1 MYHQPIHPLCNPNTN
16 TVSLNSYDLC
26 ISYVDRHDENTVE
39 FPHSHPREFEVYYV
53 VEGELDNL
61 VEGTPKCQSGR
72 VLIFKSRGKARYA
85 VQAGTKKGIHHRS
98 FQYLSQ
104 NLPLLK

>member
-53 VEGELDNL
+53 VEG
-61 VEGTPKCQSGR
+61 
-72 VLIFKSRGKARYA
+72 
-85 VQAGTKKGIHHRS
+85 
-98 FQYLSQ
+98 
-104 NLPLLK
+104 